1 MVFMAH
7 LTRVILMRHAK
18 SDWFSGVGDDFLRPL
33 NERGVRDARH
43 MGQWLVATGHLPRL
57 VFSSP
62 STRTRETLARLSEGA
77 QAELEPQTE
86 WRETLYHA
94 SADALA
100 ALVWHERAR
109 APFMVLAHNPG
120 LENLVAY
127 LVGERAFTQRHGKSF
142 PTAAV
147 YVLDVDTSGEGLTRG
162 LARVIAHERPKGL
175 PD

>member
-1 MVFMAH
+1 MAH
-7 LTRVILMRHAK
+7 LTRVVLMRHAK
-18 SDWFSGVGDDFLRPL
+18 SDWFSGAGDDFLRPL
-33 NERGVRDARH
+33 NARGVRDARH
-43 MGQWLVATGHLPRL
+43 IGQWLAASGHLPPL

-62 STRTRETLARLSEGA
+62 STRTRETLARLGEGA
-77 QAELEPQTE
+77 QAELEPHTE
-86 WRETLYHA
+86 WRDALYHA

-100 ALVWHERAR
+100 ELVWRERGR

-127 LVGERAFTQRHGKSF
+127 LVGERALAQRHGKSF

-162 LARVIAHERPKGL
+162 SARVVAHQRPKGL